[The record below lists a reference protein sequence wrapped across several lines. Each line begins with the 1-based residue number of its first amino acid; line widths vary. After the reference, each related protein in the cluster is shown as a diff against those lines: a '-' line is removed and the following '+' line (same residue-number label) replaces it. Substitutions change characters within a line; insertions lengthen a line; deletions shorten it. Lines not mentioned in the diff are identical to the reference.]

1 MTMKRR
7 RLLVAVVAALVAGG
21 SMVLLVD
28 YVSSQQPAVAAGAAA
43 VTTTRVVVTTA
54 DLKPGDQLTDANVGL
69 VAYPTSALPAGYQYY
84 TDMTRV
90 LTPPQYTT
98 TQLPKG
104 TLILSS
110 LLVST
115 QGAGPTVSQPPI
127 QIDNPGDVAIAI
139 PYGEANG
146 AGGYVQPED
155 RLDVIVAD
163 SGTEHYAFQDVRVI
177 KVGGRAEQPAATGG
191 NANLLLIELPREEA
205 ATLAYLEDRGAT
217 IRYVIRPHDEY
228 GKGSLPD
235 SAPVG
240 GANWNSFLN
249 G

>member
-1 MTMKRR
+1 MTPKRR
-7 RLLVAVVAALVAGG
+7 RLLVAVIAALVAGG

-28 YVSSQQPAVAAGAAA
+28 YVSSQQPAAATAA
-43 VTTTRVVVTTA
+43 VTQTTKVVVALT
-54 DLKPGDQLTDANVGL
+54 DLKAGDQLTAANVG
-69 VAYPTSALPAGYQYY
+69 VASYPTSALPAGDEFF
-84 TDMTRV
+84 TDTTRL
-90 LTPPQYTT
+90 LTPAQYTS

-104 TLILSS
+104 TLILST

-115 QGAGPTVSQPPI
+115 AGTGPAVSQPPI

-146 AGGYVQPED
+146 AGGFVQPED
-155 RLDVIVAD
+155 RLDVIVD
-163 SGTEHYAFQDVRVI
+163 DTGTEHYAFQDVRVI
-177 KVGGRAEQPAATGG
+177 KVGGRAEQAAAATG
-191 NANLLLIELPREEA
+191 NANLLLIELPREAA

-228 GKGSLPD
+228 GKGNLP
-235 SAPVG
+235 SSGAVG
-240 GANWNSFLN
+240 GTNWTSFLD